1 MKIVI
6 LITVIESLAVMS
18 AVIYFHYRRSQSRR
32 RVLVP
37 RRRHESITE

>member
-6 LITVIESLAVMS
+6 LITVIESLAITSVI
-18 AVIYFHYRRSQSRR
+18 IYFHYRRSQSRE

-37 RRRHESITE
+37 RRRHASITK

>member
-1 MKIVI
+1 MKIII
-6 LITVIESLAVMS
+6 LVTVIESFVVTS
-18 AVIYFHYRRSQSRR
+18 VIFYFHYRRSHSRK